1 MEFPAGGRFIDVLA
15 LDPSGAYVVIE
26 LKVSRGY
33 DRTVG
38 QLRRYMGWVAKNHA
52 APGQAVRGIIVARE
66 ISQDLILACSGLSDV
81 ELFEY
86 EMSVSVKKLEH

>member
-1 MEFPAGGRFIDVLA
+1 
-15 LDPSGAYVVIE
+15 
-26 LKVSRGY
+26 VSRGY

-52 APGQAVRGIIVARE
+52 DPGQAVRGIIVARQ
-66 ISQDLILACSGLSDV
+66 ISQDLILACSGLADV

-86 EMSVSVKKLEH
+86 EMSVSVKKQNG